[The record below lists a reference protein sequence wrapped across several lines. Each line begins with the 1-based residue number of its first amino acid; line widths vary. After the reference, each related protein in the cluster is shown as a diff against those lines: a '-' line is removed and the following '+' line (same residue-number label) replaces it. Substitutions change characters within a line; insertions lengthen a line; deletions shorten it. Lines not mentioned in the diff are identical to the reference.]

1 VIQLKILN
9 KRIKNFYFYKT
20 PYKNAIL
27 FVFCFNLYLKLYFLI
42 LLDFNSFKF
51 VFLDFYNARQV
62 VFFRYDGSIVLTTNR
77 SNKSAVSFRSK
88 I

>member
-1 VIQLKILN
+1 MKNILLHFRY
-9 KRIKNFYFYKT
+9 KHDFY
-20 PYKNAIL
+20 PL
-27 FVFCFNLYLKLYFLI
+27 HNLYLKLYFYI
-42 LLDFNSFKF
+42 FMDFNSFKF
-51 VFLDFYNARQV
+51 VFLDFCNARQV

>member
-20 PYKNAIL
+20 PYKSTI
-27 FVFCFNLYLKLYFLI
+27 FCFLYKYLYLNLNILIFLV
-42 LLDFNSFKF
+42 FNAFQF
-51 VFLDFYNARQV
+51 IFLDFSHAGQA
-62 VFFRYDGSIVLTTNR
+62 VFFRYDVSIVLTRIVT
-77 SNKSAVSFRSK
+77 NKSAVSFRSK